1 MVDKFAEG
9 VMIVFLVIMM
19 TILTIVVLTFAANF
33 IIGEII
39 EIKKKIEE
47 GFEDE

>member
-9 VMIVFLVIMM
+9 FMVVFIVIIM
-19 TILTIVVLTFAANF
+19 TTLTIVVLTFAANF

-47 GFEDE
+47 GFLDE